1 MTEPTPIRG
10 AIFDADG
17 VLLDSLF
24 IWKNLGS
31 RYLQKRG
38 RTAAPDLDARLFSMS
53 LEQGAHCLKREYALQ
68 ESEEALQRALQE
80 MLRDF
85 YVNEVGLKGGAAAL
99 LRSFSEKNIP
109 VALATSSPRAFVEKA
124 LRRNGIFQYFEGRIF
139 TTGELGTSKHT
150 PEIYLAAAEA
160 LGTAPAETLVFEDS
174 LYALRTA
181 KAAGFRTVGVY
192 DADGEP
198 DQEGLKEEADVYG
211 QSLWAQRWLRQRGAQ
226 SEHRILDRAQRD
238 VQS

>member
-1 MTEPTPIRG
+1 MTKPTSIRG

-24 IWKNLGS
+24 IWKHLGS

-38 RTAAPDLDARLFSMS
+38 IPAAPDLDTRLFSMS
-53 LEQGAHCLKREYALQ
+53 LEQGAACLKREYALP
-68 ESEEALQRALQE
+68 ESEEALRHALQE

-85 YVNEVGLKGGAAAL
+85 YVNVVGLKSGAAAL
-99 LRSFSEKNIP
+99 LRSFSEEGIP
-109 VALATSSPRAFVEKA
+109 MALATSSPRTFVEKA
-124 LRRNGIFQYFEGRIF
+124 LQRNGVLHYFEGRIF
-139 TTGELGTSKHT
+139 TTGELGSSKHK
-150 PEIYLAAAEA
+150 PEIYLAAAES

-211 QSLWAQRWLRQRGAQ
+211 LSLWDTWPAGG
-226 SEHRILDRAQRD
+226 S
-238 VQS
+238 

>member
-1 MTEPTPIRG
+1 MTMREMRG

-17 VLLDSLF
+17 VLLDSLSV
-24 IWKNLGS
+24 WKTLGS
-31 RYLQKRG
+31 RYLRQRG
-38 RTAAPDLDARLFSMS
+38 FTAAPDLDARLFSMS
-53 LEQGAHCLKREYALQ
+53 LEQGAECLRKEYQLPESEVEIRAALQ
-68 ESEEALQRALQE
+68 V

-85 YVNEVGLKGGAAAL
+85 YDNEVGLKDGAAAL
-99 LRSFSEKNIP
+99 LRSLSEEKIP
-109 VALATSSPRAFVEKA
+109 LALATSSPRAHVEAA
-124 LRRNGIFQYFEGRIF
+124 LQRNGVLSYFEGRIF

-150 PEIYLAAAEA
+150 PEIYLVAAES

-198 DQEGLKEEADVYG
+198 DQAGLKREAEAYYDCNQY
-211 QSLWAQRWLRQRGAQ
+211 
-226 SEHRILDRAQRD
+226 
-238 VQS
+238 

>member
-1 MTEPTPIRG
+1 MTKPTSIRG

-24 IWKNLGS
+24 IWKHLGS
-31 RYLQKRG
+31 RCLQKRG
-38 RTAAPDLDARLFSMS
+38 IAAAPDLDTRLFSMS
-53 LEQGAHCLKREYALQ
+53 LEQGAACLKREYALP

-85 YVNEVGLKGGAAAL
+85 YVNVVGLKGGAAAL
-99 LRSFSEKNIP
+99 LRALSEDGIP

-124 LRRNGIFQYFEGRIF
+124 LQRNGVLHYFEGRIF
-139 TTGELGTSKHT
+139 TTGELGSSKHT
-150 PEIYLAAAEA
+150 PEIYLAAAES

-181 KAAGFRTVGVY
+181 KAAGFRTVGIY

-211 QSLWAQRWLRQRGAQ
+211 LSLWDAWPAGG
-226 SEHRILDRAQRD
+226 S
-238 VQS
+238 